1 LRRKLNGRYVTSL
14 LCIENIFI
22 LIYINSIIHNF
33 IVCFKANT
41 TLVRYLI
48 SKGADVSIQDEFGRT
63 PLFIASGLENWAVVE
78 TVVAACHTVDTRFVD

>member
-1 LRRKLNGRYVTSL
+1 M
-14 LCIENIFI
+14 
-22 LIYINSIIHNF
+22 HNF

-63 PLFIASGLENWAVVE
+63 PLFVASGLENWDVVK